1 MNNDNSRILVVD
13 DEQPMCELISRTL
26 QKEGFMPLLAY
37 DAKTALQKV
46 RQESPEVALIDI
58 LLPDMDGLELLR
70 RVKALDEDLPVVMM
84 TGHAQITGAV
94 EAMRA
99 MAHDYLV
106 KPFQGHDFLRVV
118 HRAVAERQLK
128 LKLKQISHQ
137 ITANQGLTE
146 IMGHSEAIGLLIA
159 EVNCVAKSNF
169 SVVMIGETGSG
180 KEVVARAIHQ
190 ASLRAKG
197 PFVPVDCGA
206 IPETLL
212 EGELFG
218 YERGAFTG
226 AISSKRGKFELAQ
239 GGTLFLDEIL
249 NLPLGSQAKLLRA
262 IQEKTI
268 YRLGGTSP
276 VRVDVRVLVAAS
288 QDLHA
293 AVVPGAFRVDLFY
306 RLNEFTLRI
315 PALRERK
322 EDIIYLAKRFLDL
335 TNTELMKAVKGFSEA
350 AVNALLSY
358 PWPGNVR
365 ELRSTIRRAVLLA
378 DEMITEKHLDIADL
392 TGGILPA
399 VALTTRMQVTNN
411 ESPSLRDIMNKSVA
425 VAEREAIVQ
434 ILLRAGGNKA
444 QAARLLQIDYK
455 TMQSKVKKYR
465 ITLNKKQSYE
475 NQTQHE

>member
-1 MNNDNSRILVVD
+1 MNLEGTRVLLVNA
-13 DEQPMCELISRTL
+13 EEEFCRATACAL
-26 QKEGFMPLLAY
+26 QEEGFIPMLAH
-37 DAKTALQKV
+37 DAKMALHSVRTA
-46 RQESPEVALIDI
+46 SPAVVVADMS
-58 LLPDMDGLELLR
+58 LPDLDGLELLR
-70 RVKALDEDLPVVMM
+70 RVKSLDEDLPVVMI
-84 TGHAQITGAV
+84 TGHAEVLKAV

-99 MAHDYLV
+99 SAHDYLA
-106 KPFQGHDFLRVV
+106 KPFQDHELIRAI

-128 LKLKQISHQ
+128 LKLKHLSSQIA
-137 ITANQGLTE
+137 ANQGLTE
-146 IMGHSEAIGLLIA
+146 TMGHSDVIGQLIA

-169 SVVMIGETGSG
+169 SVVMVGETGSG

-190 ASLRAKG
+190 ASLRARG

-226 AISSKRGKFELAQ
+226 AMGSKRGKFELAQ

-268 YRLGGTSP
+268 YRLGATCP
-276 VRVDVRVLVAAS
+276 LRVDVRVVVAAS

-293 AVVPGAFRVDLFY
+293 AVIPGTFRVDLFY

-335 TNTELMKAVKGFSEA
+335 TNTELNKTVKGFSEA
-350 AVNALLSY
+350 AINALLGY

-378 DEMITEKHLDIADL
+378 DGMITETQLDIADP
-392 TGGILPA
+392 TDGIPPA
-399 VALTTRMQVTNN
+399 VAIVTKMQTANN
-411 ESPSLRDIMNKSVA
+411 ESPSLRDLVAKSVA
-425 VAEREAIVQ
+425 AAEREAVVQ
-434 ILLRAGGNKA
+434 ALLRAAGNKA

-475 NQTQHE
+475 NQTQRE

>member
-1 MNNDNSRILVVD
+1 MNNDGARILVVD
-13 DEQPMCELISRTL
+13 DEQPFCEAISCIL
-26 QKEGFMPLLAY
+26 QKEGFVPLLAY

-46 RQESPEVALIDI
+46 RHELPDVLTID
-58 LLPDMDGLELLR
+58 LVLPDMDGLELLR
-70 RVKALDEDLPVVMM
+70 RVKALDEDLPIVII
-84 TGHAQITGAV
+84 TGHAEIAGAV

-99 MAHDYLV
+99 TAHDYLA
-106 KPFQGHDFLRVV
+106 KPFQDHELLRIIR
-118 HRAVAERQLK
+118 RALAERQLK
-128 LKLKQISHQ
+128 LKLKQLSRQ
-137 ITANQGLTE
+137 ITANQDLTE
-146 IMGHSEAIGLLIA
+146 IMGPSEAIGQLIA

-169 SVVMIGETGSG
+169 SVVLIGETGSG

-190 ASLRAKG
+190 ASPRAKG
-197 PFVPVDCGA
+197 PFVSVDCGA

-226 AISSKRGKFELAQ
+226 AVGSKRGKFELAQ

-262 IQEKTI
+262 IQEKTV

-288 QDLHA
+288 QDLQA
-293 AVVPGAFRVDLFY
+293 AVVPGTFRVDLYY

-335 TNTELMKAVKGFSEA
+335 TNTELNKAVKGFSEA

-358 PWPGNVR
+358 SWPGNVR

-378 DEMITEKHLDIADL
+378 EELITETHLDIADP

-399 VALTTRMQVTNN
+399 VTITTRMQAANN
-411 ESPSLRDIMNKSVA
+411 ESPSLRGIVAKSVA
-425 VAEREAIVQ
+425 IAEREAIMQ
-434 ILLRAGGNKA
+434 ALLRAGGNKA
-444 QAARLLQIDYK
+444 QAARLLHIDYK

-465 ITLNKKQSYE
+465 ITLNKKRSYE
-475 NQTQHE
+475 NQTQPE